1 MYYYVLLSYSDFIK
15 NVLLYGLCLPVGKKI
30 ILSVSFKGLL
40 QSVTIVNIYVCEGV
54 KMQSGNVRLAAED
67 SQGGI
72 YHNPS

>member
-1 MYYYVLLSYSDFIK
+1 MCYCMVYARQWVKRSF
-15 NVLLYGLCLPVGKKI
+15 CCR
-30 ILSVSFKGLL
+30 VSFKGLL

>member
-1 MYYYVLLSYSDFIK
+1 M
-15 NVLLYGLCLPVGKKI
+15 LLYGLCSPVGKKI
-30 ILSVSFKGLL
+30 LLQSVF

>member
-1 MYYYVLLSYSDFIK
+1 M
-15 NVLLYGLCLPVGKKI
+15 LLYGLCSPVGKKI
-30 ILSVSFKGLL
+30 ILLQSVF

>member
-1 MYYYVLLSYSDFIK
+1 M
-15 NVLLYGLCLPVGKKI
+15 GKKI
-30 ILSVSFKGLL
+30 ILLQSVF